1 MTQITIRGRLA
12 GDVELRFVPSG
23 VAVAN
28 LTIVANK
35 RIKNGDQWED
45 GPATFWRCSAWR
57 ELAENCAESLHKGTS
72 VVAVGEAVERSW
84 DDKETGQ
91 KRSVIEVT
99 LDAIGPDL
107 RWQTAKVTKAERKG
121 GGGGF
126 GQQPAADPWATGQQ
140 QQNPTWNPA
149 PATDEIPF

>member
-35 RIKNGDQWED
+35 RVKNGDQWED

-57 ELAENCAESLHKGTS
+57 DLAENIASSLHKGTS
-72 VVAVGEAVERSW
+72 VVAVGEALQREWTTS
-84 DDKETGQ
+84 EGE
-91 KRSVIEVT
+91 KRTVIEVT

-121 GGGGF
+121 GGF
-126 GQQPAADPWATGQQ
+126 GQQPAGDPWATGQQ

>member
-35 RIKNGDQWED
+35 RVKNGDQWED

-57 ELAENCAESLHKGTS
+57 ELGENCAESLHKGTS
-72 VVAVGEAVERSW
+72 VGAVGEALQREW
-84 DDKETGQ
+84 TTNEGE
-91 KRSVIEVT
+91 KRTVIEVT

-107 RWQTAKVTKAERKG
+107 RWQTATVAKAERKG
-121 GGGGF
+121 GGF
-126 GQQPAADPWATGQQ
+126 GQQHAAGDRWATGGGT
-140 QQNPTWNPA
+140 PFPA
-149 PATDEIPF
+149 NDSEPPF

>member
-12 GDVELRFVPSG
+12 GDVELRFTPSG
-23 VAVAN
+23 HAVAN

-35 RIKNGDQWED
+35 RVKNGDQWED

-57 ELAENCAESLHKGTS
+57 ELAENCADSLHKGMS

-91 KRSVIEVT
+91 KRTSIEVT

-107 RWQTAKVTKAERKG
+107 RWQTARVSKAEKKPVMG
-121 GGGGF
+121 Y
-126 GQQPAADPWATGQQ
+126 GQQPADPWATGGGT
-140 QQNPTWNPA
+140 PVPA
-149 PATDEIPF
+149 GMDHEPPFRA

>member
-12 GDVELRFVPSG
+12 GDPELRFTTSG
-23 VAVAN
+23 HAVAN

-35 RIKNGDQWED
+35 RVKNGDQWED

-72 VVAVGEAVERSW
+72 VVAVGEA
-84 DDKETGQ
+84 GQ
-91 KRSVIEVT
+91 REWTTNEGEKRTVIEVT

-107 RWQTAKVTKAERKG
+107 RWQSAKVTKAERKG
-121 GGGGF
+121 GF
-126 GQQPAADPWATGQQ
+126 SNAGQQEDPWATGGNQGGQ
-140 QQNPTWNPA
+140 SSAFDSEP
-149 PATDEIPF
+149 PF